1 MYKPVK
7 DYEDYLNLGLG
18 LGQAKGLHSC
28 LLLGL
33 SLQLMGRDKSL
44 AQPVVLWPGCH
55 DEAAWTPSLTPP
67 PETGQVA
74 RMGRKKEEG
83 DPGKA
88 MI

>member
-1 MYKPVK
+1 
-7 DYEDYLNLGLG
+7 
-18 LGQAKGLHSC
+18 
-28 LLLGL
+28 
-33 SLQLMGRDKSL
+33 MGRDKSL